1 MLGPIIINFVPSLEP
16 IFHLG
21 IFQIRK
27 KIVKIILFYF
37 AVQCKDTYPIFIGIS
52 KRFQNRNDFLFGTL
66 DFANPANDPKKMKLN
81 VNGVPGIKLFLKDSN
96 QEINY
101 WGKDDEEEIINF
113 LEKHTRIKKELK

>member
-1 MLGPIIINFVPSLEP
+1 MFC
-16 IFHLG
+16 
-21 IFQIRK
+21 
-27 KIVKIILFYF
+27 F